1 MQEAALI
8 HASISDHKE
17 LTGQKLN
24 IKKPQET
31 TDNTSAVEY
40 NRKQHKGKFDSE
52 LSGRGQD
59 KNEQKRLG
67 VLAAKTLFKTAD
79 MDTWI
84 KKKVG

>member
-1 MQEAALI
+1 MTSQSPSSVLLAIQEAALI
-8 HASISDHKE
+8 YTSISDHKE

-40 NRKQHKGKFDSE
+40 NRTQHEGKFDSE

-59 KNEQKRLG
+59 KN
-67 VLAAKTLFKTAD
+67 
-79 MDTWI
+79 
-84 KKKVG
+84 